1 MTRAF
6 LALEVPAA
14 IKERLAAA
22 QENLRRELPRA
33 RWTRPDGWHLTL
45 KFLGEVAAPA
55 LDGLAAELAPG
66 VRGLGTVNVHLG
78 GSGFF
83 PSPARPR
90 VAWVGGAADG
100 VESVVAAVERAA
112 EGTGFPRERR
122 PWSIH
127 VTQARLKDRWP
138 PAAVARILHHH
149 ASGRDRLAAQQRRRR
164 GPAGRHRHG
173 RRPRCRFGW
182 PAASSLSC
190 LALAR
195 RYRVV
200 PS

>member
-1 MTRAF
+1 MTTRLTRAF

-55 LDGLAAELAPG
+55 LDEMAAELAQG
-66 VRGLGTVNVHLG
+66 VRCLGTVNVRLG

-127 VTQARLKDRWP
+127 VTQARLKDHWS
-138 PAAVARILHHH
+138 PAAV
-149 ASGRDRLAAQQRRRR
+149 DRFLEW
-164 GPAGRHRHG
+164 GEELDLEPFD
-173 RRPRCRFGW
+173 CREVVLFKSDLQPGGAVYTALERL
-182 PAASSLSC
+182 P
-190 LALAR
+190 LAR
-195 RYRVV
+195 SSHRV
-200 PS
+200 S